1 MNVQC
6 TSKLQ
11 RFNLSLIFTLT
22 IAITAPSV
30 FAERFDATID
40 ILPLRR
46 DGQLVSSPSATQ
58 QIANWA
64 SFGTHDS
71 GALPTPAPPVLI
83 AKANLLRQHKKAAG
97 RVFVDQVTE
106 PFIAVGS
113 FTPNSLKGIPAQNTW
128 QTTFKRANTTRSKAH
143 RTPLDLQLQELAQEE
158 PIDIESLGPSVLIP
172 ENRPMSVSRIEV
184 APMNPLIGSSP
195 VIVTIEEAYMPY
207 DLSARDLQNWNA
219 YPIAPHPFHAED
231 RVTDEQTASLW
242 DDFDLAMALSRS
254 SDPVELNGLAK
265 SKLDLNPSTV
275 KSPSSPSDLVV
286 APNTPSA
293 PAKYQASQLSDDK
306 NAEPIPLPHQNDSA
320 ITSDEALAILTRPDS
335 LSLSPAPDTTS
346 NSAPLETARTET
358 DRPLPERTKAGPADV
373 ALEAIVDNLSDINAF
388 KSTTDAKNIG
398 TIAGR
403 LIGSCTGNASHWI
416 GKHVADI
423 ALNWPAAEPSKLPSR
438 AGARL
443 LSRANVLESG
453 MIEENTIGTYIP
465 VERLDGI
472 DCGGQAAIVVADANG
487 KVKAR

>member
-46 DGQLVSSPSATQ
+46 DGQLASSPSTTRQ
-58 QIANWA
+58 LANRA
-64 SFGTHDS
+64 PSGTHDS

-83 AKANLLRQHKKAAG
+83 AKANLLRQHEKAANQ
-97 RVFVDQVTE
+97 VIVDQVAE

-113 FTPNSLKGIPAQNTW
+113 FTPNSLQGIPGQNAW
-128 QTTFKRANTTRSKAH
+128 QTSFKHAITNRSGAH
-143 RTPLDLQLQELAQEE
+143 ETPLDLVLQGLAQEE

-172 ENRPMSVSRIEV
+172 ENRPMSVSCVEV

-195 VIVTIEEAYMPY
+195 VIVTIEESYMPY
-207 DLSARDLQNWNA
+207 DLSARDLQTWNA
-219 YPIAPHPFHAED
+219 CPIAPHPFHAED

-265 SKLDLNPSTV
+265 SKFDLNPPTV
-275 KSPSSPSDLVV
+275 KSPSSPSDLVM
-286 APNTPSA
+286 APHTPSTS
-293 PAKYQASQLSDDK
+293 AKYQASQLGDEK
-306 NAEPIPLPHQNDSA
+306 NADSIPLPNQEKAA
-320 ITSDEALAILTRPDS
+320 ITSDEALAILARPES
-335 LSLSPAPDTTS
+335 LSLSPAPGNTS
-346 NSAPLETARTET
+346 HSAPLETARIET
-358 DRPLPERTKAGPADV
+358 GQELAERTKAGPADV
-373 ALEAIVDNLSDINAF
+373 ALEAIVDNLSDIDAF
-388 KSTTDAKNIG
+388 KSTTDANNIG

-403 LIGSCTGNASHWI
+403 LIGSYTGNASHWI

-423 ALNWPAAEPSKLPSR
+423 ALNWPAYEQAKLPSR

-453 MIEENTIGTYIP
+453 RIEENTIGVYIP

-472 DCGGQAAIVVADANG
+472 DCGSQAAIVVADANG
-487 KVKAR
+487 KTKAR